1 MKQIKKADVVYHYC
15 SMSSLFSIL
24 QTKTLRLS
32 NNRCMNDS
40 MELGW
45 IYDVARSNIRNKI
58 RGGENEAHQKLMSI
72 LLSPHEGFLLLDKT
86 FLPSVYCGCFSKEGD
101 LLSPHEGFLL
111 LDKTFLP
118 SVYCGCFSK
127 EGDLLSQWRAYAED
141 GQGVAIGFDRSW
153 LDSLVGKGVEV
164 EVKDVIYSEEH
175 VNGIVSELVDGAIA
189 ELGEQPVLDETVYS
203 IANRLESD
211 LYSHAPHVKNPA
223 FQEECEVRLVV
234 METSAGMKDAGK
246 KPPVGE
252 IDFFCRDGMI
262 VPFRPLSLCVQSN
275 VICEIVLGPR
285 NFSEHNIQALM
296 LLTQTWGGGLARDQF
311 RKSNATYRK
320 GDGSGI
326 EPTYLSTI
334 F

>member
-72 LLSPHEGFLLLDKT
+72 
-86 FLPSVYCGCFSKEGD
+86 